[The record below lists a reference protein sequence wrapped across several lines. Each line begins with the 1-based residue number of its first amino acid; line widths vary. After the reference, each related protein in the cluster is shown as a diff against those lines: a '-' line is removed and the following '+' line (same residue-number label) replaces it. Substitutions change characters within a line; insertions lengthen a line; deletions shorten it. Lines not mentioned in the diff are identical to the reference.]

1 MQREEALNLL
11 HDYIKNPKM
20 IAHCLASEAVMRA
33 MAERL
38 NEDPDKWGLA
48 GLLHDLD
55 VEITNA
61 DMKVHAMET
70 ARILKEKGIDDEIVE
85 AVMLHNEYA
94 EHGSERT
101 KKFHFALSAGET
113 ITGLITAT
121 ALVYPDKKIQSVK
134 PKSILKRMK
143 EKAFAASVSRESIME
158 CEKAGIPLPEF
169 VELALNAMKEIE
181 NGNQP

>member
-1 MQREEALNLL
+1 
-11 HDYIKNPKM
+11 M
-20 IAHCLASEAVMRA
+20 IAHCLASEAVLRA

-38 NEDPDKWGLA
+38 DEDPDKWGLA

-55 VEITNA
+55 VEITHA
-61 DMKVHAMET
+61 DMKLHAMET
-70 ARILKEKGIDDEIVE
+70 ARILKEKGIEDDIVE

-94 EHGSERT
+94 SHGRERST
-101 KKFHFALSAGET
+101 KFHYALAAGET

-121 ALVYPDKKIQSVK
+121 ALVYPDKKVQSVK

-158 CEKAGIPLPEF
+158 CEKAGLPLPEF
-169 VELALNAMKEIE
+169 VELALNAMKELEKEIQ
-181 NGNQP
+181 G